1 MWEKFKN
8 WAWNTVKVPWRLI
21 GTAGLLGADIIKT
34 GAWIIQDIPSVVIN
48 TTNKIIDLFSQDLKR
63 YQKAANIPVAIWV
76 WLDWAVE
83 TAIKPIV
90 NALGNTL
97 KSGTSLVSN
106 VYQSIRNVFS
116 TKPTKMDYNTIK
128 RKWKAIKL
136 DTEKRRRDQNNLLT
150 ENRWFLPKEKKK
162 AYLEKKKAKIESL
175 ISKL

>member
-1 MWEKFKN
+1 M
-8 WAWNTVKVPWRLI
+8 
-21 GTAGLLGADIIKT
+21 
-34 GAWIIQDIPSVVIN
+34 
-48 TTNKIIDLFSQDLKR
+48 FSQDLKR

-150 ENRWFLPKEKKK
+150 NNRWFLTKEKKK
-162 AYLEKKKAKIESL
+162 AQLEKQKAEL
-175 ISKL
+175 ERKLREL